1 MRTRTK
7 KACQGDT
14 ANKKLKEQLL
24 DRATYCSSTGLGL
37 KHSNLNKK
45 MIETYVFHA
54 FADICHKTCN

>member
-7 KACQGDT
+7 KACQGNI

-24 DRATYCSSTGLGL
+24 GQATYYSSTGLGL

-45 MIETYVFHA
+45 
-54 FADICHKTCN
+54 